1 MDEDAENA
9 DRKSIMI
16 ENNNSL
22 GDETYF
28 VSPQEDF
35 FFSDGTM
42 S

>member
-16 ENNNSL
+16 ENNSL

>member
-1 MDEDAENA
+1 MDEDAVNA
-9 DRKSIMI
+9 DRKSIMV
-16 ENNNSL
+16 EGSL

-28 VSPQEDF
+28 VSPQDDF